1 MDCQAFIDE
10 QVAAIKETVGDGKA
24 INALSGGV
32 DSSVVTILGHKA
44 IGDQLKTVFLDDGLM
59 REDEPATVAATMKPF
74 GIDVEII
81 DVADRFF
88 SALKGIEDPE
98 DKRKAFRDTFYK
110 SLGDAVKASEAAF
123 LLQGTIKADIIE
135 TQKGVKTQHNILD
148 QIGIDPQAQYGF
160 KVIEPVKELFKPGVR
175 QVAAA
180 LGLPESVS
188 QRMPFPG
195 PGLATRCLGEVSPER
210 IAIVRKAV
218 EIVEEETADITA
230 FQCFAVL
237 LKDRATGLKPDGSRE
252 FGHIIV
258 VRCVASEDAMT
269 AEPIQ
274 LGWDV
279 MQTCQQRICAE
290 INEVSRV
297 LYDLTPKPPATIE
310 YI

>member
-1 MDCQAFIDE
+1 MDVKQFIYE
-10 QVAAIKETVGDGKA
+10 KVAQIRETVGQHKA

-32 DSSVVTILGHKA
+32 DSSVVTALGHKA
-44 IGDQLKTVFLDDGLM
+44 IGDQLETVFLDDGLM
-59 REDEPATVAATMKPF
+59 REREPEAVAAAFEPL
-74 GIDVEII
+74 GIRVRIMDLK
-81 DVADRFF
+81 DRFF

-98 DKRKAFRDTFYK
+98 EKRKAFRDTFYTCF
-110 SLGDAVKASEAAF
+110 GEIVKESGASF

-135 TQKGVKTQHNILD
+135 TQKGVKTQHNILE
-148 QIGIDPQAQYGF
+148 QIGIDPEAGYGF
-160 KVIEPVKELFKPGVR
+160 RVIEPLIELFKPDVR
-175 QVAAA
+175 QVATG
-180 LGLPESVS
+180 LGLPEAVA

-195 PGLATRCLGEVSPER
+195 PGLATRCLGEVNPER

-218 EIVEEETADITA
+218 KIVEEETEGISA

-258 VRCVASEDAMT
+258 VRCVESENAMT
-269 AEPIQ
+269 AEPVR
-274 LGWDV
+274 LSWDV
-279 MQTCQQRICAE
+279 LGRLEKRIPGE
-290 INEVSRV
+290 IEGVSRV